1 MGETAWCHKRH
12 ASWCERGSCNSPYS
26 IFVVG
31 RGAYLCLCEEDPDGC
46 GHACHECGTL
56 STDGLDAGEDCFHI
70 ELPAVDLAVVDNDV
84 SLPVPV
90 VAAFAVPEQ
99 PPVPLATRD
108 GVPPCETS
116 PPFRQSGYCSYSN
129 RLYPRS

>member
-1 MGETAWCHKRH
+1 MLRVFSIRGIKR
-12 ASWCERGSCNSPYS
+12 AATVALATVLAF
-26 IFVVG
+26 FVVG

-90 VAAFAVPEQ
+90 VAAIAVPA
-99 PPVPLATRD
+99 PPPDA
-108 GVPPCETS
+108 
-116 PPFRQSGYCSYSN
+116 
-129 RLYPRS
+129 

>member
-1 MGETAWCHKRH
+1 MLRVFSIRGIKR
-12 ASWCERGSCNSPYS
+12 AATVALAAAMAF
-26 IFVVG
+26 FVVG
-31 RGAYLCLCEEDPDGC
+31 RGAYLCLCDEDPDGC
-46 GHACHECGTL
+46 GHICHECGTP
-56 STDGLDAGEDCFHI
+56 SADGLGAGEDCFHI

-90 VAAFAVPEQ
+90 VAAFAVPAP
-99 PPVPLATRD
+99 PPVALATRD

-116 PPFRQSGYCSYSN
+116 PPFRQPGYCSYSN